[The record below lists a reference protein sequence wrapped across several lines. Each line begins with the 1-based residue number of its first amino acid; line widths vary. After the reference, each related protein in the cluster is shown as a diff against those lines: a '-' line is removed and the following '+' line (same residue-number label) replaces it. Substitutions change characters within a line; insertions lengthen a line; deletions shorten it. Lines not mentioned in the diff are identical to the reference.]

1 MYSLHIP
8 LSVSRLKFLLITGND
23 RPTGPFKLGFI
34 TTSGFCHER
43 RWRSLSWAT
52 SEIPTFEEPPLRC
65 WWGEQIDPGG
75 AGQGETAGIQGRT
88 KPRASLIL
96 HASEQLR
103 ASQSLR
109 APVVLSGWVRVP
121 FGAFLSFYGVIKTA
135 IGRPNQKSAEKCNT
149 CLLVGVQ
156 INKKT

>member
-1 MYSLHIP
+1 MPPPVGGQSKVELNI
-8 LSVSRLKFLLITGND
+8 SVDLTKILKFDEVEGSFRT
-23 RPTGPFKLGFI
+23 KLFLRRQWLDPRLSYRNLK
-34 TTSGFCHER
+34 TER
-43 RWRSLSWAT
+43 RVDLLSP
-52 SEIPTFEEPPLRC
+52 SEEE
-65 WWGEQIDPGG
+65 G
-75 AGQGETAGIQGRT
+75 
-88 KPRASLIL
+88 
-96 HASEQLR
+96 
-103 ASQSLR
+103 LR